1 MKRNFSLLIFDLDGT
16 LYPVSKAMDN
26 IYPTSAIHLLAQ
38 KSGRE
43 LQELQTEF
51 LQKKEELRT
60 IIKGKPTST
69 LTLLYYYD
77 VSFAEFEN
85 EVNQRMD
92 VETYLQLDP
101 RAVSTIELI
110 AANYPVFLYTSNNGK
125 ITDRILKRI
134 GMRQIFPPE
143 KCLTFSDV
151 GKMPLSQPEKLRYIK
166 PHSEGFR
173 YILAQSGIAPQK
185 VLMIGDSETADIVPA
200 QNLGLQTYHVQDRE
214 SFYTLPAWLGII

>member
-1 MKRNFSLLIFDLDGT
+1 MKRDLSLLIFDLDGT

-26 IYPTSAIHLLAQ
+26 IYPTSAIHLLAK

-51 LQKKEELRT
+51 LHKKEELRL

-77 VSFAEFEN
+77 VSFEEFED
-85 EVNQRMD
+85 EVNERMD
-92 VETYLQLDP
+92 VDTYLQLDP

-110 AANYPVFLYTSNNGK
+110 AANYAIFLYTTNNGK
-125 ITDRILKRI
+125 ITDRILSRI
-134 GMRQIFPPE
+134 GMRHIFPPE

-151 GKMPLSQPEKLRYIK
+151 GKMPLSKQEKLRYIK

-173 YILAQSGIAPQK
+173 YILNQSGIAPQN

-214 SFYTLPAWLGII
+214 SFYALPARLGII

>member
-1 MKRNFSLLIFDLDGT
+1 MKRDFDLLIFDLDGT
-16 LYPVSKAMDN
+16 LYPVSKEMDSV
-26 IYPTSAIHLLAQ
+26 YPAAAINLLAQ
-38 KSGRE
+38 KTGRE

-51 LQKKEELRT
+51 LHKKEELRS

-77 VSFAEFEN
+77 VSFAEFED

-92 VETYLQLDP
+92 VKAYLQLDP

-110 AANYPVFLYTSNNGK
+110 AANYAVFLYTTNNGK
-125 ITDRILKRI
+125 ITERILKCI
-134 GMRQIFPPE
+134 GMRHIFPPE

-151 GKMPLSQPEKLRYIK
+151 GKMPLPKHEKLRYIK

-200 QNLGLQTYHVQDRE
+200 QNLGLQTYHVQDRA
-214 SFYTLPAWLGII
+214 SFYALPAWLGII

>member
-1 MKRNFSLLIFDLDGT
+1 MKRDLNLLIFDLDGT

-26 IYPTSAIHLLAQ
+26 IYPKSAIHLLAK

-51 LQKKEELRT
+51 LRKKEELRM

-77 VSFAEFEN
+77 VSFTEFED
-85 EVNQRMD
+85 EVNKRMD
-92 VETYLQLDP
+92 VDAYLQLDP

-110 AANYPVFLYTSNNGK
+110 AANYAIFLYTTNNGK
-125 ITDRILKRI
+125 ITDRILNRI
-134 GMRQIFPPE
+134 GMRHIFPPE
-143 KCLTFSDV
+143 KCLTFSDI
-151 GKMPLSQPEKLRYIK
+151 GKMPLSRQEKLRYIK

-173 YILAQSGIAPQK
+173 YILKQSGIAPQN

-200 QNLGLQTYHVQDRE
+200 QNLGMQTYHVQDRE
-214 SFYTLPAWLGII
+214 SFYALPAWLGII